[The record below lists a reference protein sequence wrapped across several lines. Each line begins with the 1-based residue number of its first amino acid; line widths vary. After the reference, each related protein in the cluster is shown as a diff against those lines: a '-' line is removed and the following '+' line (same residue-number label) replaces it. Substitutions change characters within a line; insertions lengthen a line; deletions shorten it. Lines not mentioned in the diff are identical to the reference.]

1 MEMSFKQ
8 FYKWNPTIP
17 FFFEKGKTILI
28 GHRGAPFLANENT
41 LESFK
46 CAFEAN
52 LKGVEL
58 DIQLSKDKKLFIF
71 HDWKIKTNQE
81 KAYEVS
87 KLDYSK
93 ILSISKQ
100 NNFIIPLLK
109 DIIKILQKKRFLNI
123 EIKSMNIIN
132 SGIEKYLLELL
143 IENNILNRVIIS
155 SFNPLSIYRIKK
167 INQNV
172 LTAFLWTNRN
182 SCLLINTP
190 LWAWFCK
197 PDGFHIDYNSINNK
211 IINWVKS
218 KKMFLLTYTINNKKD
233 YSIAKKLNFHG
244 VFTDNPNLLTNN
256 NESQK
261 NIK

>member
-1 MEMSFKQ
+1 MEKIFKK
-8 FYKWNPTIP
+8 FYKWNPKIP
-17 FFFEKGKTILI
+17 LFFEKGKTILI
-28 GHRGAPFLANENT
+28 GHRGAPLLAIENT

-81 KAYEVS
+81 KAYVIS
-87 KLDYSK
+87 KLNYSK
-93 ILSISKQ
+93 ILLISEQKK
-100 NNFIIPLLK
+100 FIIPLLK
-109 DIIKILQKKRFLNI
+109 DVIKILPKKSFLNI

-132 SGIEKYLLELL
+132 NGIEKHLLKLL

-155 SFNPLSIYRIKK
+155 SFNPFSIYRIKK
-167 INQNV
+167 NQPNA

-182 SCLLINTP
+182 PCLLINTP
-190 LWAWFCK
+190 LWVWFCK
-197 PDGFHIDYNSINNK
+197 PDGFHIDYNSINDK
-211 IINWVKS
+211 IINWVKN

-233 YSIAKKLNFHG
+233 YYKAKKLNFHG
-244 VFTDNPNLLTNN
+244 VFTDNPNLLINN
-256 NESQK
+256 NKSQK
-261 NIK
+261 T